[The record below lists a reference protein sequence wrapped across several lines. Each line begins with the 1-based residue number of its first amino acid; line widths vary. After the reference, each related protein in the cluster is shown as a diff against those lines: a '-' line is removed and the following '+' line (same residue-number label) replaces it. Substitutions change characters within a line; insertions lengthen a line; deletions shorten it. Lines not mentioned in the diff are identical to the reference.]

1 MPARDA
7 DRDPVRRAEAPLPVA
22 SARRAADGAAARRGV
37 EVVALDVV
45 ALDVVDLEVVAL
57 DVVDLEVVALDVVA
71 LEVVFFAAAFRFF

>member
-7 DRDPVRRAEAPLPVA
+7 DRDPV
-22 SARRAADGAAARRGV
+22 RRAADGAAARRGV

-57 DVVDLEVVALDVVA
+57 DVVARTD
-71 LEVVFFAAAFRFF
+71 VVFFAAAFRFF